1 MSMENKIETK
11 KVAEK
16 LIWIAMTQILIKDLN
31 NIRELET
38 KKNVDLK
45 S

>member
-1 MSMENKIETK
+1 MSMETKTESK

-16 LIWIAMTQILIKDLN
+16 LIWIAIKQLIIKDLN
-31 NIRELET
+31 KINSLDT

-45 S
+45 

>member
-1 MSMENKIETK
+1 MSMQNKIESK

-16 LIWIAMTQILIKDLN
+16 LIWLAIKQSIIKDLN
-31 NIRELET
+31 KINGLDT

-45 S
+45 